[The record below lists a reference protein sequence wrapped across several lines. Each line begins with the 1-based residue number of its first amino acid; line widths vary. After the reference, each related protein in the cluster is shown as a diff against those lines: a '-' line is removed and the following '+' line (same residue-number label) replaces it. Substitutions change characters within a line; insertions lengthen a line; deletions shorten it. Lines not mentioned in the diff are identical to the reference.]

1 MLRNSF
7 VALALAVTTAV
18 VAAGCDRPTAAST
31 AAVDAK
37 AKPIKVEAL
46 TVAQQPMPN
55 TVLLAGSLKAN
66 QESDLAANAS
76 GRVMRTFVERGT
88 YLAKGASIAQL
99 DTRMATLVASES
111 LANLETARA
120 QKSWADQE
128 CSRYQQLLKRGAI
141 SQAEYDRQTTSCKTA
156 ATSTS
161 AAEQREQQA
170 RQTLGDAT
178 IRAPFPGLVA
188 ERYVSV
194 GEYVRPD
201 TKIAHL
207 VDIDPLRLELTIPE
221 QNMGAVK
228 KGQSVTFQ
236 VAAFP
241 DQTFTGTVSYIGPAV
256 RSATRDLV
264 FEAVV
269 QNKDKLLRPGLF
281 ATARLDLGKQAM
293 PVVPKT
299 ALRQDGETMRAF
311 AIVDDAPRAEGGGVP
326 RGAAKHLEE
335 RLVQTGIEENGNVAI
350 VSGLKAGER
359 IVAKPTEQH
368 ADGQDVE

>member
-1 MLRNSF
+1 MSRNSF
-7 VALALAVTTAV
+7 VAIALAAATVV
-18 VAAGCDRPTAAST
+18 VAAGCDRPTAASS
-31 AAVDAK
+31 APLDAK
-37 AKPIKVEAL
+37 ARPIKVESL
-46 TVAQQPMPN
+46 TVAEQPMPN

-76 GRVMRTFVERGT
+76 GRVMRTFVERGS
-88 YLAKGASIAQL
+88 YVRMGASIAQL

-128 CSRYQQLLKRGAI
+128 CSRFEQLLKRGAI

-156 ATSTS
+156 ATSAS

-170 RQTLGDAT
+170 RQNVGDAT

-188 ERYVSV
+188 ERFVSV

-228 KGQSVTFQ
+228 KGQTVSFQ

-241 DQTFTGTVSYIGPAV
+241 NQTFTGTVSYIGPAV
-256 RSATRDLV
+256 RNATRDLV

-269 QNKDKLLRPGLF
+269 SNKDKLLRPGLF
-281 ATARLDLGKQAM
+281 ATARLDLGKQPL

-299 ALRQDGETMRAF
+299 SLRQDGESTRAF
-311 AIVDDAPRAEGGGVP
+311 AIVD
-326 RGAAKHLEE
+326 KHLEE
-335 RLVQTGIEENGNVAI
+335 RLVQTGPEEGGKVAI
-350 VSGLKAGER
+350 LNGLKAGDH
-359 IVAKPTEQH
+359 IVANPTDKH